1 MARYIGPQCRY
12 CRAERR
18 CLNLKGERC
27 QTGKCPV
34 RKKKGPPGKNPRDR
48 FKKIS
53 DYGLQLR
60 EKQKLK
66 RLYGMLE
73 KQFYLTFKEA
83 DRLPGK
89 TGEELIMLLER
100 RLDNV
105 VYRMRFAVSRNQA
118 RQLVTHGHI
127 LVNGK
132 RVNIPSYIVREG
144 DEISVKSQSQKMIS
158 IKESLREFTKSGVY
172 PWIQVD
178 PDAMKGTFLAVPRR
192 TEVTELEDI
201 NEQLIVELYSR

>member
-18 CLNLKGERC
+18 ALMLKGDRC
-27 QTGKCPV
+27 KSAKCPV
-34 RKKKGPPGKNPRDR
+34 NKKKSAPGRGPRER
-48 FKKIS
+48 FKKMT
-53 DYGLQLR
+53 DYGMQLR

-89 TGEELIMLLER
+89 TGEELITLLER

-105 VYRMRFAVSRNQA
+105 VYRMRFASSRKQA
-118 RQLVTHGHI
+118 RQLVNHGHVQ
-127 LVNGK
+127 VNGK
-132 RVNIPSYIVREG
+132 KVTIPSYILKEG
-144 DEISVKSQSQKMIS
+144 DEISIKKQSQKLVV
-158 IKESLREFTKSGVY
+158 IKESLKEYSKAGTY
-172 PWIQVD
+172 PWIQLD
-178 PDAMKGTFLAVPRR
+178 PDAMKGSLLALPRR
-192 TEVTELEDI
+192 NEVSELGDI

>member
-12 CRAERR
+12 CRTEKTR
-18 CLNLKGERC
+18 LFLKGDRC
-27 QTGKCPV
+27 KSAKCPITQ
-34 RKKKGPPGKNPRDR
+34 KKGAPGKGPRDR
-48 FKKIS
+48 FKKMT
-53 DYGLQLR
+53 DYGMQLR

-73 KQFYLTFKEA
+73 KQFYLTFREA

-105 VYRMRFAVSRNQA
+105 VYRMRFASSRKQA
-118 RQLVTHGHI
+118 RQLISHGHI
-127 LVNGK
+127 QVNGK
-132 RVNIPSYIVREG
+132 KVTIPSFILKDG
-144 DEISVKSQSQKMIS
+144 DEITVKKQSQKMVV
-158 IKESLREFTKSGVY
+158 IKEALKEYSKSGVY
-172 PWIQVD
+172 PWIQLD

-192 TEVTELEDI
+192 NEVSELADI